1 MAGLNHLKEV
11 YDKKGEDFL
20 NNLLNNYVII
30 NELVNGTFFGV
41 KKNKNDQFKYFKKAG
56 EITYVDR
63 VLMKYY
69 EPAIRYFESMPLEKR
84 QRIPS
89 NFYFGFEYFTNG
101 DSFSNK
107 YDSLPKNNLVLSYIH
122 KLDDSGQIVFTVQ
135 HKEQLDKWADY
146 LGVERPPIIFEGHLN
161 DEQKTAIL
169 DFVYAPTE
177 ELFNKF
183 KTTSF
188 SKYILSSLE
197 ADSEKSFLRSGPAT
211 NMDTIVFR
219 FYDETQENPEASVFL
234 AKLVDPLFVKKGE
247 AAPKENKTQDYIWLI
262 VIDLMNHFEVYDVVD
277 LKGVIEGPGEFDE
290 KYVKLINKIFKD
302 FIEEYKEKYEGLELE
317 IPEYLKRPEFELDKN
332 LVRDPQVIKIIES
345 NETYREIY
353 KILLNF
359 FRRVRKKSNASFF
372 TPNLLTQLN
381 LIVNKIKNII
391 MGDEIYESLFP
402 SFSEFVDSPSSEI
415 MLSEKEFSEKNLS
428 KEEPI
433 PVNILI
439 GNFQPVTMGHIK
451 AAQKMKEKNGNKTY
465 LVGIKNNKRTQVSPF
480 SLEETRVMLERVQQ
494 EYSDLIADV
503 KLVESGKIE
512 EILEALHPTYEPEL
526 WGTSERRLKDY
537 LLQLDYVKKKK
548 IPLRI
553 SDKFKLVE
561 LPVYVKSEEVLKT
574 LEDSDF
580 LKFKKMVP
588 SSVAPHFFNL
598 QKELLSVN
606 EALEI
611 ITSIVP
617 SEDED
622 PRLKEEDIEKEE
634 D

>member
-122 KLDDSGQIVFTVQ
+122 KLDDSGQIVSTVQ

-177 ELFNKF
+177 ELFKKF

-197 ADSEKSFLRSGPAT
+197 ADSEKSFLRSGPAA

-234 AKLVDPLFVKKGE
+234 AKLVDPLFVKNGE

-262 VIDLMNHFEVYDVVD
+262 VIDLMNHFEVYDVSD
-277 LKGVIEGPGEFDE
+277 LKGAIDGPGEFDE

-332 LVRDPQVIKIIES
+332 LVRDPQAIKIIES

-402 SFSEFVDSPSSEI
+402 SFSEFVDSPSAEV

-428 KEEPI
+428 KEEPT

-512 EILEALHPTYEPEL
+512 EILEALYPTYEPEL

-561 LPVYVKSEEVLKT
+561 LPAYVKSEEVLKT

-588 SSVAPHFFNL
+588 SCIAPHFFNL

-606 EALEI
+606 ESLEI
-611 ITSIVP
+611 TTSIEP
-617 SEDED
+617 IEEED

>member
-122 KLDDSGQIVFTVQ
+122 KLDDAGQIVSTVQ

-169 DFVYAPTE
+169 DFVYAPTD

-188 SKYILSSLE
+188 SKYILSALE

-234 AKLVDPLFVKKGE
+234 AKLVDPLFTKKGE
-247 AAPKENKTQDYIWLI
+247 ATPKENKTQDYIWLI
-262 VIDLMNHFEVYDVVD
+262 VIDLMNHFEVYDVTD
-277 LKGVIEGPGEFDE
+277 LKGAIEGPGAFDE

-317 IPEYLKRPEFELDKN
+317 IPDYLKRPEFELDKN

-359 FRRVRKKSNASFF
+359 FRRVRKKSNANFF

-402 SFSEFVDSPSSEI
+402 SFSEFVDSPSSEV

-611 ITSIVP
+611 ITSIEP

-622 PRLKEEDIEKEE
+622 PRLKEDIEKEE

>member
-30 NELVNGTFFGV
+30 NERVNGTFFGV
-41 KKNKNDQFKYFKKAG
+41 KKSKNDQFKYFKKAG

-69 EPAIRYFESMPLEKR
+69 EPAIRYFETMPLEKR

-101 DSFSNK
+101 DSFSSK

-122 KLDDSGQIVFTVQ
+122 KLDDAGQIISTVQ

-188 SKYILSSLE
+188 SKYILSTLE

-219 FYDETQENPEASVFL
+219 FYDENQENPEAHVFL
-234 AKLVDPLFVKKGE
+234 AKLVDPLFVKREE
-247 AAPKENKTQDYIWLI
+247 AMPKENKTQDYIWLI
-262 VIDLMNHFEVYDVVD
+262 VIDLMNHFEVYDVND
-277 LKGVIEGPGEFDE
+277 LKSAIDGPGEFDE

-302 FIEEYKEKYEGLELE
+302 FIAEYKEKYEGLELE

-332 LVRDPQVIKIIES
+332 LIKDPQVTKIIEN

-402 SFSEFVDSPSSEI
+402 SFSEFVDSPNADS

-428 KEEPI
+428 KEDPI

-451 AAQKMKEKNGNKTY
+451 AAQRMKEKNGNKTY
-465 LVGIKNNKRTQVSPF
+465 LVGIKNNKRNQVSPF

-512 EILEALHPTYEPEL
+512 EILEALYPIYEPEL

-561 LPVYVKSEEVLKT
+561 LPAYVKSEEVLKALT
-574 LEDSDF
+574 DSDF
-580 LKFKKMVP
+580 LKFKKLVP
-588 SSVAPHFFNL
+588 SCIAPHFFNL
-598 QKELLSVN
+598 QKELLSIN
-606 EALEI
+606 ESIEI
-611 ITSIVP
+611 IVSNEPV
-617 SEDED
+617 EDID

-634 D
+634 E